1 MLVSLA
7 VPSCG
12 AQEVDFCSASVHL
25 NQSCDR
31 MLVETNYL
39 QRKPNSSE
47 ATMYTA
53 TWNGAVIA
61 QSDKTIEIEG
71 NQYFPMDS
79 VESEF
84 LVDSDTTSTCSWKGV
99 ANYYSLNVDGELNT
113 DAVWVYREPKDA
125 AKEIANHVAFWRG
138 VTVSAA

>member
-1 MLVSLA
+1 MLELEL
-7 VPSCG
+7 G
-12 AQEVDFCSASVHL
+12 EKRQ
-25 NQSCDR
+25 
-31 MLVETNYL
+31 
-39 QRKPNSSE
+39 PNSKE

-79 VESEF
+79 VDSQF
-84 LVDSDTTSTCSWKGV
+84 LVDSNTTSTCPWKGL
-99 ANYYSLNVDGELNT
+99 ASYYSLLVDDELNT
-113 DAVWVYREPKDA
+113 DAVWVYRDPKDA

-138 VTVSAA
+138 VTVIAA

>member
-1 MLVSLA
+1 MKIIL
-7 VPSCG
+7 CR
-12 AQEVDFCSASVHL
+12 EIT
-25 NQSCDR
+25 NWNCDR
-31 MLVETNYL
+31 MLEVRADVKRE
-39 QRKPNSSE
+39 PNAE
-47 ATMYTA
+47 ELTMYVA

-79 VESEF
+79 VDSQF
-84 LVDSDTTSTCSWKGV
+84 LVDSNTTSTCPWKGL
-99 ANYYSLNVDGELNT
+99 ASYYSLNVDGELNT
-113 DAVWVYREPKDA
+113 DAVWVYRDPKDA